1 MVERWAAILAA
12 LAAAYPEPRCGLEF
26 QDPYQLLVA
35 AVLSAQTTDRAVN
48 RLTPALF
55 ARFPT
60 ARDLAR
66 AAPEEIEP
74 FIRSLGLYRNKARNL
89 AALAR
94 ALVAEHGGA
103 VPARREAL
111 ERLPGVGVKTAG
123 VVLANAFGV
132 PALPVDTHVFRVA
145 HRLGL
150 ARSRDAAGTERELEA
165 MIPRERWIDTHHRLI
180 QLGRQVCIAR
190 RPRCEACPLR
200 ALCPWPGPGATG

>member
-1 MVERWAAILAA
+1 MVRRWAAILAA

-26 QDPYQLLVA
+26 QGPYQLLVA
-35 AVLSAQTTDRAVN
+35 AVLSAQTTDRSVN
-48 RLTPALF
+48 RLTPPLF

-60 ARDLAR
+60 VRDLAG

-94 ALVAEHGGA
+94 VLVAEHGGA

-123 VVLANAFGV
+123 VVLANAFGM

-165 MIPRERWIDTHHRLI
+165 MIPRERWVDTHHRLI

-190 RPRCEACPLR
+190 RPRCEVCPLR
-200 ALCPWPGPGATG
+200 ALCPWPGP